1 MTKPSRIPVCVSGFR
16 PQREERRLKDCFPAG
31 PERGPAPGETP
42 ATPLDIWIQVI
53 SSREGNDEGPSTER
67 AQPLAGKSR
76 QQPAVWES
84 DCHGDGNQIQGFL
97 LQLTF
102 KTKLQRRAV
111 LFDFSALG
119 TRVAHDKRNRKTGNI
134 PAPVC

>member
-1 MTKPSRIPVCVSGFR
+1 MALRRCPSGALHR
-16 PQREERRLKDCFPAG
+16 ERRLQLHLTFGSKES
-31 PERGPAPGETP
+31 PERETEGET
-42 ATPLDIWIQVI
+42 
-53 SSREGNDEGPSTER
+53 TET

-84 DCHGDGNQIQGFL
+84 DSHGHGDGNQIQGFL

-102 KTKLQRRAV
+102 KTKLQRGAV

-119 TRVAHDKRNRKTGNI
+119 TRVAHNKRNWKTGNI
-134 PAPVC
+134 CPSHQFANCAKLAYEKSDVM